1 VSKEEMEA
9 ILRALSAGKALGLNG
24 ILNKI
29 LKILALEISKGLT
42 HAVSKLLVGDM
53 ILIRF

>member
-9 ILRALSAGKALGLNG
+9 ILRALSAGKALGLDG
-24 ILNKI
+24 ILNEV

-42 HAVSKLLVGDM
+42 YTVSKLLIGDIM
-53 ILIRF
+53 LIRF